1 MRRMLALG
9 MAALLAGMWA
19 GADGAGGAG
28 GGTSCV
34 GLEKPVSGEETAGY
48 QPGPGYGGHW
58 GLDLAAVGD
67 EPVRAAAGG
76 VVSFSGTV
84 AGNRTVTVD
93 HGGGLKTSYSYLAR
107 SQVAKGQWVAR
118 GQPLGEADGR
128 SHSGLPY
135 PTLHFS
141 VRINGTYVDPAPR
154 LGCLPRS
161 PSAGLRLVPA
171 DRTAR

>member
-19 GADGAGGAG
+19 GADG
-28 GGTSCV
+28 
-34 GLEKPVSGEETAGY
+34 
-48 QPGPGYGGHW
+48 
-58 GLDLAAVGD
+58 
-67 EPVRAAAGG
+67 RA
-76 VVSFSGTV
+76 
-84 AGNRTVTVD
+84 
-93 HGGGLKTSYSYLAR
+93 
-107 SQVAKGQWVAR
+107 
-118 GQPLGEADGR
+118 
-128 SHSGLPY
+128 HSGLPY

>member
-34 GLEKPVSGEETAGY
+34 GLAKPVSGEETAGY
-48 QPGPGYGGHW
+48 QPGPGYRGHW
-58 GLDLAAVGD
+58 GLDLATVGD

-107 SQVAKGQWVAR
+107 SQVAKGQRVAR

-141 VRINGTYVDPAPR
+141 VRVNGTYVDPAPR

-161 PSAGLRLVPA
+161 PSAGLRLVPV
-171 DRTAR
+171 DRSAP